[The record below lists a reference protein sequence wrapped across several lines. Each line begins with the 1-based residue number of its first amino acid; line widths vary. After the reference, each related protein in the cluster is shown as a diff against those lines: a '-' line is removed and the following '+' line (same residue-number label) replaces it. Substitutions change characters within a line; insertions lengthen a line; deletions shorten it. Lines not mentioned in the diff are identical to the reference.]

1 MSAYNSFLIKHFY
14 DKNDD
19 SKAVVCKV
27 TGIVPT
33 KDNKGS
39 LYVFNNE
46 AHVAL
51 NDREIVK
58 NFFINVLKNGYCNGI
73 PQEIG
78 SADDRTITSFMIDL
92 RKINEYENFS
102 NDVIIAFNEAK
113 NSFEGELF
121 LTKNF
126 ELTTAIIS
134 IIKHIKSDYSEK
146 LSDAQI
152 IYFDVYTSGYCD
164 GYLTMAL
171 ENKKYPFI
179 DFEKMTGFSTSEDL
193 KVAGGVT
200 NGINAGFIKPAPFTL
215 GPIVFNPIGN
225 DSVDLDS
232 NGMIINYIGLLR
244 NDPTN
249 FKEFRIYA
257 TLKFSP
263 KTQDG
268 KFIGRS
274 QEAYDKFVEFIKLT
288 NEQVKT
294 GKELS
299 ETVYLP
305 FVFDSAKIEI
315 QGTNPDHIKAVDI
328 ATILYKAFI
337 NLTIENFEALADDS
351 VIDPSNIIVD
361 SDEVCTVKFKTEN
374 SVYLTPIFSNTS
386 MK

>member
-14 DKNDD
+14 DKNDN
-19 SKAVVCKV
+19 SKAVICKV
-27 TGIVPT
+27 TGIIPT

-39 LYVFNNE
+39 LYVLNNE
-46 AHVAL
+46 AHVVL

-58 NFFINVLKNGYCNGI
+58 NFFINVLRNGYCNGI

-78 SADDRTITSFMIDL
+78 SVDDRTITSFMIDL
-92 RKINEYENFS
+92 RNINDYESFT
-102 NDVIIAFNEAK
+102 NDVIIAYNEAK
-113 NSFEGELF
+113 NMIEEPILP
-121 LTKNF
+121 KNF
-126 ELTTAIIS
+126 ELVTAIIS
-134 IIKHIKSDYSEK
+134 IIKHVKSDYSEK
-146 LSDAQI
+146 LGDAQI

-171 ENKKYPFI
+171 EGKKYPFI
-179 DFEKMTGFSTSEDL
+179 DFEKMTGFSTAEDL
-193 KVAGGVT
+193 KVAGRLT

-232 NGMIINYIGLLR
+232 NGMIVNYIGLLR
-244 NDPTN
+244 IDPTN

-274 QEAYDKFVEFIKLT
+274 QEAYDKFIEFIKST
-288 NEQVKT
+288 NEQSKT

-299 ETVYLP
+299 KPMYLP
-305 FVFDSAKIEI
+305 FLFDSAKIEI
-315 QGTNPDHIKAVDI
+315 QGTNPDHVKAVDI
-328 ATILYKAFI
+328 ATILYKTFV
-337 NLTIENFEALADDS
+337 NLTIENFEALLDNS
-351 VIDPSNIIVD
+351 VFDPSNIVVE
-361 SDEVCTVKFKTEN
+361 SDDVCTVKFKTEN
-374 SVYLTPIFSNTS
+374 SVYLTPIFTNTS
-386 MK
+386 IK

>member
-92 RKINEYENFS
+92 RKINEYENFT

-146 LSDAQI
+146 LGDAQI

-232 NGMIINYIGLLR
+232 IGMIINYIGLLR

>member
-92 RKINEYENFS
+92 RKINEYENFT

-146 LSDAQI
+146 LGDAQI
-152 IYFDVYTSGYCD
+152 IYFDIYTSGYCD

>member
-51 NDREIVK
+51 NDRETVK

-78 SADDRTITSFMIDL
+78 STDDRTITSFMVDL
-92 RKINEYENFS
+92 RKINEYENFT
-102 NDVIIAFNEAK
+102 NDVIIAYNEAK
-113 NSFEGELF
+113 NSFDSELF

-146 LSDAQI
+146 LGDAQI

-164 GYLTMAL
+164 GYLTMVL
-171 ENKKYPFI
+171 ENKKYPFV
-179 DFEKMTGFSTSEDL
+179 DFEKMIGFSTSEDL
-193 KVAGGVT
+193 KVAGGVI

-225 DSVDLDS
+225 DSIDLDS

-305 FVFDSAKIEI
+305 FIFDSAKIEI

-351 VIDPSNIIVD
+351 VIDPSNIIVE
-361 SDEVCTVKFKTEN
+361 SDDVCTAKFKTEN
-374 SVYLTPIFSNTS
+374 SVYLTPIFSNTF

>member
-51 NDREIVK
+51 NDRDTVK
-58 NFFINVLKNGYCNGI
+58 NFFINILKNGYCNGI

-92 RKINEYENFS
+92 RKINEYENFT
-102 NDVIIAFNEAK
+102 NDVIIAYNEAK
-113 NSFEGELF
+113 NSFDSELF

-146 LSDAQI
+146 LGDAQI

-164 GYLTMAL
+164 GYLTMVL
-171 ENKKYPFI
+171 ENKKYPFV

-193 KVAGGVT
+193 KVAGGVI

-305 FVFDSAKIEI
+305 FVFNNAKIEI

-361 SDEVCTVKFKTEN
+361 SDDVCTVKFKTEN
-374 SVYLTPIFSNTS
+374 SVYLTPIFSNTF

>member
-19 SKAVVCKV
+19 SKSVVCKV

-78 SADDRTITSFMIDL
+78 SPDDRTITSFMIDL
-92 RKINEYENFS
+92 RNINDYENFV
-102 NDVIIAFNEAK
+102 NDVIIAYNEAK
-113 NSFEGELF
+113 NTIEEEINS
-121 LTKNF
+121 KNF
-126 ELTTAIIS
+126 ELATAIIS
-134 IIKHIKSDYSEK
+134 IIKHMKYDYSEK
-146 LSDAQI
+146 LGDAQI
-152 IYFDVYTSGYCD
+152 IYFDVYASGYCD

-171 ENKKYPFI
+171 EDKKYPFI
-179 DFEKMTGFSTSEDL
+179 DFEKMTGYCTSEDL
-193 KVAGGVT
+193 KVAGSVI

-232 NGMIINYIGLLR
+232 SGMIINYIGLLR
-244 NDPTN
+244 NNPTN

-263 KTQDG
+263 NTKDG

-288 NEQVKT
+288 NEQTKT

-361 SDEVCTVKFKTEN
+361 SDDVCTVKFKTEN

>member
-19 SKAVVCKV
+19 SKSVVCKV

-92 RKINEYENFS
+92 RKINEYENFT
-102 NDVIIAFNEAK
+102 NDVIIAYNEAK
-113 NSFEGELF
+113 NSFDSELF

-146 LSDAQI
+146 LDDAQI

-193 KVAGGVT
+193 KVAGGVI

-328 ATILYKAFI
+328 ATILYKTFI

-361 SDEVCTVKFKTEN
+361 SDDVCTVKFKTEN

-386 MK
+386 IK

>member
-14 DKNDD
+14 DKNDN
-19 SKAVVCKV
+19 SKAVVCKI

-39 LYVFNNE
+39 IYVFNNE

-51 NDREIVK
+51 NDRDTVK

-78 SADDRTITSFMIDL
+78 SPDDRTITSFMIDL
-92 RKINEYENFS
+92 RKINEYENFA
-102 NDVIIAFNEAK
+102 NDVVIAYNEAK
-113 NSFEGELF
+113 NSFDSELF

-134 IIKHIKSDYSEK
+134 IIKHVKSDYSEK
-146 LSDAQI
+146 LGDAQI
-152 IYFDVYTSGYCD
+152 IYFDIYTSGYCD

-171 ENKKYPFI
+171 KDKKYPFI
-179 DFEKMTGFSTSEDL
+179 DFEKMTGFSSSEDL
-193 KVAGGVT
+193 KVAGSIT

-215 GPIVFNPIGN
+215 GPIIFNPIGN

-232 NGMIINYIGLLR
+232 NGIVINYIGLIR

-263 KTQDG
+263 NTQDG

-274 QEAYDKFVEFIKLT
+274 QEAYDKFVEFIKST
-288 NEQVKT
+288 NEQSKT

-299 ETVYLP
+299 ETIYLP
-305 FVFDSAKIEI
+305 FLFDSAKIEI
-315 QGTNPDHIKAVDI
+315 QGTNPDHVKAIDI

-337 NLTIENFEALADDS
+337 NLTIENFEALSSDS
-351 VIDPSNIIVD
+351 IVDPSNIIVE
-361 SDEVCTVKFKTEN
+361 SDNVCTVKFKTEN
-374 SVYLTPIFSNTS
+374 SVYLTPIFVNSYIE
-386 MK
+386 

>member
-33 KDNKGS
+33 KENKGS

-51 NDREIVK
+51 NDRETVK

-92 RKINEYENFS
+92 RKINEYENFA
-102 NDVIIAFNEAK
+102 NDVVIAYNEAK
-113 NSFEGELF
+113 NSFDGELF

-146 LSDAQI
+146 LGDAQI

-164 GYLTMAL
+164 GYLTMVL

-193 KVAGGVT
+193 KVAGGVI

-351 VIDPSNIIVD
+351 VIDPSNIIVN
-361 SDEVCTVKFKTEN
+361 SDDVCTVKFKTEN
-374 SVYLTPIFSNTS
+374 SVYLTPIFSNTF

>member
-1 MSAYNSFLIKHFY
+1 MSAYNSFFIKYFY
-14 DKNDD
+14 DKNDN

-27 TGIVPT
+27 TEIIPT

-51 NDREIVK
+51 NDRETVK
-58 NFFINVLKNGYCNGI
+58 NFFINILKNGYCNGI
-73 PQEIG
+73 PKEIG
-78 SADDRTITSFMIDL
+78 DWDDRTITSFMIDL
-92 RKINEYENFS
+92 RNINDYENFV
-102 NDVIIAFNEAK
+102 NDVIIAYNEAK
-113 NSFEGELF
+113 NTIEEEINS
-121 LTKNF
+121 KNF
-126 ELTTAIIS
+126 ELATAIIS
-134 IIKHIKSDYSEK
+134 IIKHMKYDYSEK
-146 LSDAQI
+146 LGDAQI
-152 IYFDVYTSGYCD
+152 IYFDVYASGYCD

-171 ENKKYPFI
+171 EDKKYPFI
-179 DFEKMTGFSTSEDL
+179 DFEKMTGYCTSEDL
-193 KVAGGVT
+193 KVAGSVI

-232 NGMIINYIGLLR
+232 SGIIINYIGLLR
-244 NDPTN
+244 NNPTN

-288 NEQVKT
+288 NEQSKT

-299 ETVYLP
+299 EAIYLP
-305 FVFDSAKIEI
+305 FLFESAKIEV
-315 QGTNPDHIKAVDI
+315 QGTNPDNIKAVDI

-337 NLTIENFEALADDS
+337 NLTIENFEALSNDS
-351 VIDPSNIIVD
+351 IIDPSNINIE
-361 SDEVCTVKFKTEN
+361 SDNVCTVKFKTEN
-374 SVYLTPIFSNTS
+374 SVYLTPIFTNLHI
-386 MK
+386 K

>member
-146 LSDAQI
+146 LGDAQI

>member
-1 MSAYNSFLIKHFY
+1 MSAYNSFFIKYFY
-14 DKNDD
+14 DKNDN

-27 TGIVPT
+27 TEIIPT

-51 NDREIVK
+51 NDRETVK
-58 NFFINVLKNGYCNGI
+58 NFFINIFKNGYCNGI
-73 PQEIG
+73 PKEIG
-78 SADDRTITSFMIDL
+78 DWDDRTITSFMIDL
-92 RKINEYENFS
+92 RNINDYENFV
-102 NDVIIAFNEAK
+102 NDVIIAYNEAK
-113 NSFEGELF
+113 NTIEEEINS
-121 LTKNF
+121 KNF
-126 ELTTAIIS
+126 ELATAIIS
-134 IIKHIKSDYSEK
+134 IIKHMKYDYSEK
-146 LSDAQI
+146 LGDAQI
-152 IYFDVYTSGYCD
+152 IYFDVYASGYCD

-171 ENKKYPFI
+171 EDKKYPFI
-179 DFEKMTGFSTSEDL
+179 DFEKMTGYCTSEDL
-193 KVAGGVT
+193 KVAGSVI

-232 NGMIINYIGLLR
+232 SGIIINYIGLLR
-244 NDPTN
+244 NNPTN

-288 NEQVKT
+288 NEQSKT

-299 ETVYLP
+299 EAIYLQ
-305 FVFDSAKIEI
+305 FLFESAKIEV
-315 QGTNPDHIKAVDI
+315 QGTNPDNIKAVDI

-337 NLTIENFEALADDS
+337 NLTIENFEALSNDS
-351 VIDPSNIIVD
+351 IIDPSNINIE
-361 SDEVCTVKFKTEN
+361 SDNVCTVKFKTEN
-374 SVYLTPIFSNTS
+374 SVYLTPIFTNLHI
-386 MK
+386 K

>member
-19 SKAVVCKV
+19 SKSVVCKV

-46 AHVAL
+46 AHVVL

-92 RKINEYENFS
+92 RKINEYENFT
-102 NDVIIAFNEAK
+102 NDVIIAYNEAK
-113 NSFEGELF
+113 NSFDSELF

-126 ELTTAIIS
+126 ELSTAIIS

-146 LSDAQI
+146 LGDAQI

-193 KVAGGVT
+193 KVAGGVI

-288 NEQVKT
+288 NEQTKT

-305 FVFDSAKIEI
+305 FVFNSAKIEI

-361 SDEVCTVKFKTEN
+361 SDDVCTVKFKTEN
-374 SVYLTPIFSNTS
+374 SVYLTPIFSNTF

>member
-92 RKINEYENFS
+92 RKINEYENFT

-146 LSDAQI
+146 LGDAQI

>member
-14 DKNDD
+14 DKNDN

-27 TGIVPT
+27 TGIIPT

-51 NDREIVK
+51 NGRETVK

-78 SADDRTITSFMIDL
+78 SVDDRTITSFMIDL
-92 RKINEYENFS
+92 RNINDYETFT
-102 NDVIIAFNEAK
+102 NDIVIAYNEAK
-113 NSFEGELF
+113 NSIEEEFIV
-121 LTKNF
+121 KNF
-126 ELTTAIIS
+126 ELVTAIIS
-134 IIKHIKSDYSEK
+134 IIKHVKSDYSEK
-146 LSDAQI
+146 IGDAQI
-152 IYFDVYTSGYCD
+152 IYFDIYTSGYCD
-164 GYLTMAL
+164 GYLTMTL
-171 ENKKYPFI
+171 EGKKYPFI

-193 KVAGGVT
+193 KVAGSVT

-215 GPIVFNPIGN
+215 GPIVYNPIGN

-249 FKEFRIYA
+249 FKEFRIYV

-288 NEQVKT
+288 NEQSKT

-299 ETVYLP
+299 EIIYLP
-305 FVFDSAKIEI
+305 FLFDSAKVEI
-315 QGTNPDHIKAVDI
+315 QGTNPDNIKAVDI

-361 SDEVCTVKFKTEN
+361 SDDVCTVKFKTEN
-374 SVYLTPIFSNTS
+374 GVYLTPIFINESI
-386 MK
+386 K

>member
-51 NDREIVK
+51 NDRETVK
-58 NFFINVLKNGYCNGI
+58 NFFINILKNGYCNGI

-92 RKINEYENFS
+92 RNINEYEDFA
-102 NDVIIAFNEAK
+102 NDVVIAYNEAK
-113 NSFEGELF
+113 NTIDEEPI

-126 ELTTAIIS
+126 ELVTAIIS
-134 IIKHIKSDYSEK
+134 IIKHVKSDYSEK
-146 LSDAQI
+146 LDDAQI
-152 IYFDVYTSGYCD
+152 IYFDVYSSGYCD

-171 ENKKYPFI
+171 KDKKYPFL
-179 DFEKMTGFSTSEDL
+179 DFEKMTGFSSSEDL
-193 KVAGGVT
+193 KVAGSII

-232 NGMIINYIGLLR
+232 NGITINYIGLIR
-244 NDPTN
+244 KDPTN

-263 KTQDG
+263 NTQDG

-288 NEQVKT
+288 NEQIKT

-299 ETVYLP
+299 ETIYLP
-305 FVFDSAKIEI
+305 FLFESAKIEV
-315 QGTNPDHIKAVDI
+315 QGTNPDNIKAVDI

-337 NLTIENFEALADDS
+337 NLTIENFEALSNDS
-351 VIDPSNIIVD
+351 IIDPSNINIE
-361 SDEVCTVKFKTEN
+361 SDNVCTVKFKTEN
-374 SVYLTPIFSNTS
+374 SVYLTPIFINSHI
-386 MK
+386 K

>member
-14 DKNDD
+14 DKNDN

-27 TGIVPT
+27 TGIIPT

-51 NDREIVK
+51 NDRETVK
-58 NFFINVLKNGYCNGI
+58 NFFINILKNGYCNGI

-92 RKINEYENFS
+92 RNINEYENFA
-102 NDVIIAFNEAK
+102 NDVVIAYNEAK
-113 NSFEGELF
+113 NTIDEEPI

-126 ELTTAIIS
+126 ELVTAIIS
-134 IIKHIKSDYSEK
+134 IIKHVKSDYSEK
-146 LSDAQI
+146 LNDAQI
-152 IYFDVYTSGYCD
+152 IYFDVYSSGYCD

-171 ENKKYPFI
+171 KDKKYPFL
-179 DFEKMTGFSTSEDL
+179 DFEKMTGFSSSEDL
-193 KVAGGVT
+193 KVAGSII

-232 NGMIINYIGLLR
+232 NGITINYIGLIR
-244 NDPTN
+244 KDPTN

-263 KTQDG
+263 NTQDG

-288 NEQVKT
+288 NEQSKI

-299 ETVYLP
+299 ETIYLP
-305 FVFDSAKIEI
+305 FLFESAKIEV
-315 QGTNPDHIKAVDI
+315 QGTNPDNIKAVDI

-337 NLTIENFEALADDS
+337 NLTIENFEVLSNDS
-351 VIDPSNIIVD
+351 IIDPSNINIE
-361 SDEVCTVKFKTEN
+361 SDNVCTVKFKTEN
-374 SVYLTPIFSNTS
+374 SVYLTPIFTNSHI
-386 MK
+386 K

>member
-146 LSDAQI
+146 LGDAQI

-374 SVYLTPIFSNTS
+374 SVYLTPIFSNIS

>member
-92 RKINEYENFS
+92 RKINEYENFT

-146 LSDAQI
+146 LGDAQI

-351 VIDPSNIIVD
+351 VIDPSNIIVY

>member
-14 DKNDD
+14 DKNDN
-19 SKAVVCKV
+19 SKAVICKV
-27 TGIVPT
+27 TGIIPT

-39 LYVFNNE
+39 LYVLNNE
-46 AHVAL
+46 AHVVL

-58 NFFINVLKNGYCNGI
+58 NFFINVLKNGNCNGI

-78 SADDRTITSFMIDL
+78 NVDDRTITSFMIDL
-92 RKINEYENFS
+92 RNINDYESFA
-102 NDVIIAFNEAK
+102 NDVIIAYNEAK
-113 NSFEGELF
+113 NTIEEPILP
-121 LTKNF
+121 KNF
-126 ELTTAIIS
+126 ELVTAIIS

-146 LSDAQI
+146 LGDAQI

-171 ENKKYPFI
+171 EGKKYPFI
-179 DFEKMTGFSTSEDL
+179 DFEKMTGFSTAEDL
-193 KVAGGVT
+193 KVAGSLT

-232 NGMIINYIGLLR
+232 NGMIVNYIGLLR
-244 NDPTN
+244 IDPTN

-274 QEAYDKFVEFIKLT
+274 QEAYDKFVEFIKST
-288 NEQVKT
+288 NEQSKT

-299 ETVYLP
+299 KPMYLP
-305 FVFDSAKIEI
+305 FLFDSAKIEI
-315 QGTNPDHIKAVDI
+315 QGTNPDHVKAVDI

-337 NLTIENFEALADDS
+337 NLTIENFEALSNDS
-351 VIDPSNIIVD
+351 VIDPSNIIVE
-361 SDEVCTVKFKTEN
+361 SDDVCTAKFKTEN
-374 SVYLTPIFSNTS
+374 SVYLTPIFANTS
-386 MK
+386 IK

>member
-39 LYVFNNE
+39 LFVLNNE

-78 SADDRTITSFMIDL
+78 SSDDRTITSFMIDL

-146 LSDAQI
+146 LGDAQI
-152 IYFDVYTSGYCD
+152 IYFDIYTSGYCD

-171 ENKKYPFI
+171 EGKKYPFI

-193 KVAGGVT
+193 KVAGGVI

-215 GPIVFNPIGN
+215 GPIVYNPIGN

-232 NGMIINYIGLLR
+232 NGIIINYIGLLR

-288 NEQVKT
+288 NEQAKT

-299 ETVYLP
+299 ETVHLP

-337 NLTIENFEALADDS
+337 NLTIENFEALSDDS
-351 VIDPSNIIVD
+351 VIDPSNIIVE
-361 SDEVCTVKFKTEN
+361 SDNVCTVKFKTEN
-374 SVYLTPIFSNTS
+374 SVYLTPIFVNTHI
-386 MK
+386 K

>member
-51 NDREIVK
+51 NDRETVK

-92 RKINEYENFS
+92 RKINEYENFT
-102 NDVIIAFNEAK
+102 NDVIIAYNEAK
-113 NSFEGELF
+113 NSFDSELF

-146 LSDAQI
+146 LGDAQI

-164 GYLTMAL
+164 GYLTMVL
-171 ENKKYPFI
+171 ENKKYPFV

-193 KVAGGVT
+193 KVAGGVI

-305 FVFDSAKIEI
+305 FVFNNAKIEI

-361 SDEVCTVKFKTEN
+361 SDDVCTVKFKTEN
-374 SVYLTPIFSNTS
+374 SVYLTPIFSNTF

>member
-14 DKNDD
+14 DKNDN
-19 SKAVVCKV
+19 SKAAVCKV
-27 TGIVPT
+27 TGIIPT

-51 NDREIVK
+51 NDRETVK
-58 NFFINVLKNGYCNGI
+58 NFFINILKNGYCNGL

-78 SADDRTITSFMIDL
+78 SVDDRTITSFMIDL
-92 RKINEYENFS
+92 RNINEYVNFA
-102 NDVIIAFNEAK
+102 NDVVIAYDEAK
-113 NSFEGELF
+113 NTIEEEPI

-126 ELTTAIIS
+126 ELATAVIS
-134 IIKHIKSDYSEK
+134 IIKHVKSDYSEK
-146 LSDAQI
+146 LGDAQI

-171 ENKKYPFI
+171 EGKKYPFI

-193 KVAGGVT
+193 KVAGSLT

-225 DSVDLDS
+225 DSIDLDS

-263 KTQDG
+263 KTPDG

-274 QEAYDKFVEFIKLT
+274 LEAYDKFVEFIKLT
-288 NEQVKT
+288 NEQSKT
-294 GKELS
+294 GEELS
-299 ETVYLP
+299 KTVYLP
-305 FVFDSAKIEI
+305 LLFDSAKIEI
-315 QGTNPDHIKAVDI
+315 QGTNPDHVKAVDI

-337 NLTIENFEALADDS
+337 NLTIENFEALSNDS
-351 VIDPSNIIVD
+351 VIDPSNIIVE
-361 SDEVCTVKFKTEN
+361 SDDVCTAKFKTEN
-374 SVYLTPIFSNTS
+374 SVYLTPIFENTS
-386 MK
+386 IK

>member
-1 MSAYNSFLIKHFY
+1 MSAYNSFFIKYFY
-14 DKNDD
+14 DKNDN

-27 TGIVPT
+27 TEIIPT

-51 NDREIVK
+51 NDRETVK
-58 NFFINVLKNGYCNGI
+58 NFFINILKNGYCNGI
-73 PQEIG
+73 PKEIG
-78 SADDRTITSFMIDL
+78 DWDDRTITSFMIDL
-92 RKINEYENFS
+92 RNINDYENFV
-102 NDVIIAFNEAK
+102 NDVIIAYNEAK
-113 NSFEGELF
+113 NTIEEEINS
-121 LTKNF
+121 KNF
-126 ELTTAIIS
+126 ELATAIIS
-134 IIKHIKSDYSEK
+134 IIKHMKYDYSEK
-146 LSDAQI
+146 LGDAQI
-152 IYFDVYTSGYCD
+152 IYFDVYASGYCD

-171 ENKKYPFI
+171 EDKKYPFI
-179 DFEKMTGFSTSEDL
+179 DFEKMTGYCTSEDL
-193 KVAGGVT
+193 KVAGSVI

-232 NGMIINYIGLLR
+232 SGMIINYIGLLR
-244 NDPTN
+244 NNPTN

-288 NEQVKT
+288 NEQSKT

-299 ETVYLP
+299 ETIYLP
-305 FVFDSAKIEI
+305 FLFESAKIEV
-315 QGTNPDHIKAVDI
+315 QGTNPDNIKAVDI

-337 NLTIENFEALADDS
+337 NLTIENFEALSNDS
-351 VIDPSNIIVD
+351 IIDPSNINIE
-361 SDEVCTVKFKTEN
+361 SDNVCTVKFKTEN
-374 SVYLTPIFSNTS
+374 SVYLTPIFTNSHI
-386 MK
+386 K

>member
-14 DKNDD
+14 DKNDN

-51 NDREIVK
+51 NDRETVK

-92 RKINEYENFS
+92 RKINEYENFT
-102 NDVIIAFNEAK
+102 NDVIIEYNEAK
-113 NSFEGELF
+113 NSFDSELF

-146 LSDAQI
+146 LGDAQI

-164 GYLTMAL
+164 GYLTMVL
-171 ENKKYPFI
+171 ENKKYPFV

-193 KVAGGVT
+193 KVAGGVI

-305 FVFDSAKIEI
+305 FVFNNAKIEI

-361 SDEVCTVKFKTEN
+361 SDDVCTVKFKTEN
-374 SVYLTPIFSNTS
+374 SVYLTPIFSNTF

>member
-51 NDREIVK
+51 NDRETVK

-92 RKINEYENFS
+92 RKINEYENFT
-102 NDVIIAFNEAK
+102 NDVIIAYNEAK
-113 NSFEGELF
+113 NSFDSELF

-146 LSDAQI
+146 LDDAQI

-164 GYLTMAL
+164 GYLTMVL
-171 ENKKYPFI
+171 ENKKYPFV

-193 KVAGGVT
+193 KVAGGVI

-305 FVFDSAKIEI
+305 FVFNNAKIEI

-361 SDEVCTVKFKTEN
+361 SDDVCTVKFKTEN
-374 SVYLTPIFSNTS
+374 SVYLTPIFSNTF

>member
-27 TGIVPT
+27 TGIIPT

-78 SADDRTITSFMIDL
+78 SVDDRTITSFMIDL
-92 RKINEYENFS
+92 RKINEYENFT

-146 LSDAQI
+146 LGYAQI

-257 TLKFSP
+257 TLKFYP

-288 NEQVKT
+288 NEQVKI